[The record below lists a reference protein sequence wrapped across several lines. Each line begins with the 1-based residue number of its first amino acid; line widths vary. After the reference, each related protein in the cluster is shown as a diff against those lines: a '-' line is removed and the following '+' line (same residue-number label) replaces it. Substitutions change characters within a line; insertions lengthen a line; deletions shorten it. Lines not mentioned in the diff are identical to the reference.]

1 MWTPEKEKEQIEL
14 EELIEKEI
22 QEDYNPD
29 YQQYVALCQAKERK

>member
-1 MWTPEKEKEQIEL
+1 MYNPEKEKEQTEL

-29 YQQYVALCQAKERK
+29 YQQYIILVKAKEK